1 VNIEVYTYQ
10 SMVESDYTNDSNFYS
25 ILLKTTLSE
34 LTKQNY
40 IDRLRHLE
48 KEFNKPLF
56 DIIKHAETSIRKI
69 KDLYELDTT
78 RKTYISVILSVFRYA
93 TGLKEQLSK
102 AYVLWSNAFKD
113 SDDAVEARYKKNAPS
128 DKQKNGYVPYEE
140 IKQKRFTLKEGTEE
154 RLLLAMYTD
163 IYPLRADF
171 NKVRLYKSVP
181 SKHEH
186 NYIHMR
192 KTGCKLVLNEYK
204 TASKHGK
211 FEKELP
217 ESLCEEIH
225 ASLTIKPRD
234 YLFVNINKEP
244 FELSNS
250 FTHYANRILKKIFD
264 KPLTISLIRHSFI
277 STLDFNKLT
286 IEEKEQIASE
296 MCHTTKLQDQYRLI
310 FDK

>member
-1 VNIEVYTYQ
+1 
-10 SMVESDYTNDSNFYS
+10 MVESDYNSDSDFS
-25 ILLKTTLSE
+25 AILLKTSLSD

-40 IDRLRHLE
+40 IDRLHHLE
-48 KEFNKPLF
+48 KSFDKSIF
-56 DIIKHAETSIRKI
+56 DIIKQAETSIRKI
-69 KDLYELDTT
+69 KELYDLDTT
-78 RKTYISVILSVFRYA
+78 RKTYLSVILSVFRYA
-93 TGLKEQLSK
+93 PGLKEQLPK
-102 AYVLWSNAFKD
+102 QFILWSNALKK
-113 SDDAVEARYKKNAPS
+113 SDEAVENRYKKNAPS
-128 DKQKNGYVPYEE
+128 DKQKDGYVPYEE
-140 IKQKRFTLKEGTEE
+140 IKQKRFTLKEGSDE

-171 NKVRLYKSVP
+171 NKVRLYKTLP
-181 SKHEH
+181 AKHEP
-186 NYIHMR
+186 NYIHMK

-211 FEKELP
+211 YEKELP
-217 ESLCEEIH
+217 DTLCEEIH
-225 ASLTIKPRD
+225 TSLTLKPRD

-250 FTHYANRILKKIFD
+250 FTHYANRILKKLFD

-310 FDK
+310 FDEK